1 MKKLLLLST
10 LTVCTLVT
18 SACDKIL
25 TNLIADTISTITANS
40 KVFTQ
45 ISSKTTGDDSY
56 SINLSN
62 VKVTNVIG
70 NGDELIS
77 QNETVDFSL
86 SFAFNK
92 MVTVKS
98 SSTPTS
104 APTTSDLQDVFSIE
118 ATDSKVTSFKVKVTN
133 DSSSLVSFDSQSFSL
148 TAGSTMQSPKI
159 RAVVKS
165 VGQVTKNAPFTIQ
178 ITDNNGTTTT
188 IKAELIISPINNHFA
203 IDTWNIDDYYGNGD
217 AIANRG
223 EKLRVYP
230 VLRNS
235 GTADSNNIT
244 ATIKFKEHTL
254 VNFSEMQKTFN
265 YQKIKSFSS
274 SKKFGSPI
282 NIDIDKKI
290 APETSL
296 PVTLEIKDDFGN
308 KWTEDDELKIEK
320 IANNLSIKVV
330 SYLDE
335 TGNKD
340 FLPNKG
346 ERVRL
351 KVVVENKGSSP
362 TNELKIDVKSLKN
375 KEPIFSKATFDVARF
390 GGNMESKTSTDY
402 AVFKINADA
411 LVGDSYP
418 ISLRIY
424 DDFNNYWDDLKL
436 ITVFPLGNNLS
447 ITKTDIEEINSD
459 NGKRRFRI
467 TPYFRNIGIS
477 PSDTTSISALTANE
491 DGEVIEK
498 RRDIFIPPIK
508 QGEMAKASAGV
519 VVQVDTTQKF
529 NVSIPLIFYLEDK
542 FGNKTQ
548 VAYKFL
554 VP

>member
-25 TNLIADTISTITANS
+25 TNLITDTISTITANS

-45 ISSKTTGDDSY
+45 VSTKTSSDSY
-56 SINLSN
+56 SVNLSN

-70 NGDELIS
+70 NGDDLIS
-77 QNETVDFSL
+77 QNETIDFSL
-86 SFAFNK
+86 SFTFNK

-98 SSTPTS
+98 SSSPTS
-104 APTTSDLQDVFSIE
+104 VSTSSNLEDVFSIE

-133 DSSSLVSFDSQSFSL
+133 DSSNLISFSEQSFSL
-148 TAGSTMQSPKI
+148 TPSSSMQSPKI
-159 RAVVKS
+159 RAVVKG
-165 VGQVTKNAPFTIQ
+165 VGQVTKNAPFSIQ
-178 ITDNNGTTTT
+178 ITDNNGDTTT
-188 IKAELIISPINNHFA
+188 IKAELIISPINNNFS

-223 EKLRVYP
+223 EKLKVYP

-235 GTADSNNIT
+235 GTGDSNNIT
-244 ATIKFKEHTL
+244 ATIKFKEHNL
-254 VNFSEMQKTFN
+254 VNFSEMERTFN

-274 SKKFGSPI
+274 SKQFDSPI
-282 NIDIDKKI
+282 SIDINKKI
-290 APETSL
+290 APDTIL
-296 PVTLEIKDDFGN
+296 PVTLEVKDDFGN
-308 KWTEDDELKIEK
+308 KWTEDAELKIEK

-335 TGNKD
+335 SGNKD

-351 KVVVENKGSSP
+351 KVIVENKGSSP
-362 TNELKIDVKSLKN
+362 TNDLKIDVKSLKN
-375 KEPIFSKATFDVARF
+375 KEPVFSKATFDVSRF
-390 GGNMESKTSTDY
+390 GGKTDSKTSVDY
-402 AVFKINADA
+402 AVFKINSEA

-424 DDFNNYWDDLKL
+424 DDFNNYWDDIKL

-447 ITKTDIEEINSD
+447 ITKTDVEEINSD
-459 NGKRRFRI
+459 SGKRRFRI
-467 TPYFRNIGIS
+467 TPYFRNIGVS

-491 DGEVIEK
+491 DGEIIEK
-498 RRDIFIPPIK
+498 RRDIFVPPIK
-508 QGEMAKASAGV
+508 QGEIAKASAGV
-519 VVQVDTTQKF
+519 VVQVNTTQKF

-548 VAYKFL
+548 VAYRFL

>member
-1 MKKLLLLST
+1 MKKLLFLST
-10 LTVCTLVT
+10 LTTVTLFTT
-18 SACDKIL
+18 SCEKIL
-25 TNLIADTISTITANS
+25 KDLITDTISTITANS

-45 ISSKTTGDDSY
+45 ISTKTSSDSY
-56 SINLSN
+56 SINLN
-62 VKVTNVIG
+62 DVKVTNVIG
-70 NGDELIS
+70 NGDDLIS
-77 QNETVDFSL
+77 QNETIDFSL
-86 SFAFNK
+86 SLNLNKIVTIKTTPTPKATTTKTLIEDAFN
-92 MVTVKS
+92 V
-98 SSTPTS
+98 
-104 APTTSDLQDVFSIE
+104 Q

-133 DSSSLVSFDSQSFSL
+133 DSSNLISFSEQSFSL
-148 TAGSTMQSPKI
+148 SASTSMQSPKI
-159 RAVVKS
+159 RAVVKG
-165 VGQVTKNAPFTIQ
+165 VGQLTKNAPFSIQ
-178 ITDNNGTTTT
+178 ITDNNGDTTT
-188 IKAELIISPINNHFA
+188 IKAELIISPINNNFS

-223 EKLRVYP
+223 EKLKVYP

-235 GTADSNNIT
+235 GTGDSNNIT
-244 ATIKFKEHTL
+244 ATIKFKENSL

-274 SKKFGSPI
+274 SKELDTPI
-282 NIDIDKKI
+282 SIDINKKI
-290 APETSL
+290 APDTIL
-296 PVTLEIKDDFGN
+296 PVTLEVKDDFGN
-308 KWTEDDELKIEK
+308 KWTEDAELKIEK

-335 TGNKD
+335 SGNKD

-375 KEPIFSKATFDVARF
+375 KEPVFSKATFDVPRF
-390 GGNMESKTSTDY
+390 GGNMESKTSTDH
-402 AVFKINADA
+402 AVFKINSDA

-447 ITKTDIEEINSD
+447 ITKTDVEEINSD
-459 NGKRRFRI
+459 SGKRRFRI
-467 TPYFRNIGIS
+467 TPYFRNIGVS

-491 DGEVIEK
+491 DGEIIEK

-508 QGEMAKASAGV
+508 QGEIAKASAGI
-519 VVQVDTTQKF
+519 VVQVNTTQKF

-548 VAYKFL
+548 VAYRFL

>member
-1 MKKLLLLST
+1 MKKLLFLFT
-10 LTVCTLVT
+10 LTFVTLFTT
-18 SACDKIL
+18 SCDKIL
-25 TNLIADTISTITANS
+25 TNLITDTISTITANS

-45 ISSKTTGDDSY
+45 ISTKTSSDSY
-56 SINLSN
+56 SINLN
-62 VKVTNVIG
+62 DVKVTNVIG
-70 NGDELIS
+70 NGDDLIS
-77 QNETVDFSL
+77 QNETIDFSL
-86 SFAFNK
+86 SLNLNK
-92 MVTVKS
+92 IVTIKA
-98 SSTPTS
+98 TPT
-104 APTTSDLQDVFSIE
+104 PKVNTTQTLIENVFNIE
-118 ATDSKVTSFKVKVTN
+118 ATDSKVTSLKVKVTN
-133 DSSSLVSFDSQSFSL
+133 DSSNLISFSEQSFSL
-148 TAGSTMQSPKI
+148 SASTTMQSPKI
-159 RAVVKS
+159 RAVVKG
-165 VGQVTKNAPFTIQ
+165 VGQVTKNAPFSIQ
-178 ITDNNGTTTT
+178 ITDNNGDTTT
-188 IKAELIISPINNHFA
+188 IKAELIISPINNNFS

-223 EKLRVYP
+223 EKLKVYP

-235 GTADSNNIT
+235 GAGDSNNIT
-244 ATIKFKEHTL
+244 ATIKFKENSL

-274 SKKFGSPI
+274 SKEFDTPI
-282 NIDIDKKI
+282 SIDINKKI
-290 APETSL
+290 APDTIL
-296 PVTLEIKDDFGN
+296 PVTLEVKDDFGN
-308 KWTEDDELKIEK
+308 KWTEDAELKIEK
-320 IANNLSIKVV
+320 IANNLSIKVI

-351 KVVVENKGSSP
+351 KVIVENKGSSA

-375 KEPIFSKATFDVARF
+375 KEPVFSKATFDVPRF
-390 GGNMESKTSTDY
+390 GGKTDSKTSVDY
-402 AVFKINADA
+402 AILKINSEA

-447 ITKTDIEEINSD
+447 ITKTDVEEINSD
-459 NGKRRFRI
+459 SGKRRFRI

-477 PSDTTSISALTANE
+477 PSDTTSISALSANE
-491 DGEVIEK
+491 DGEIIEK

-508 QGEMAKASAGV
+508 QGEIAKASAGII
-519 VVQVDTTQKF
+519 VQVNTTQKF
-529 NVSIPLIFYLEDK
+529 NVSVPLIFYLEDK

-548 VAYKFL
+548 VAYRFL